1 VPSIIAPLFPLLALP
16 ELNTSIPLVP
26 VFPAFMLRIETM
38 PLLVA
43 VPSPLDTLNAPPECT
58 VLRPA

>member
-1 VPSIIAPLFPLLALP
+1 
-16 ELNTSIPLVP
+16 
-26 VFPAFMLRIETM
+26 M

-43 VPSPLDTLNAPPECT
+43 VPSPLDTLNAPPVCT